1 MLINFVKL
9 TEVPELQTVSEDTTM
24 LIVSDGE
31 IMQTAVSNI
40 NDMQGTKGDE
50 PK

>member
-1 MLINFVKL
+1 MLINFIKL

-31 IMQTAVSNI
+31 TMQTAVSNI
-40 NDMQGTKGDE
+40 NNMQGSDDK
-50 PK
+50 